1 MDIEGI
7 PNWLYEFYGEMSNFE
22 IIQLQAAQLDN
33 TNSILTIVMS
43 ALFAY
48 FMLSQFFATKLSK
61 LQVIIIS
68 IIYSLFMLFEVS
80 LMASTLVNNHSIQLY
95 FSSLSGGELTVDP
108 LMLFMTLPFISIIAW
123 GISIIYMWTLSRR
136 K

>member
-123 GISIIYMWTLSRR
+123 GISIIY
-136 K
+136 

>member
-1 MDIEGI
+1 VDIEGI